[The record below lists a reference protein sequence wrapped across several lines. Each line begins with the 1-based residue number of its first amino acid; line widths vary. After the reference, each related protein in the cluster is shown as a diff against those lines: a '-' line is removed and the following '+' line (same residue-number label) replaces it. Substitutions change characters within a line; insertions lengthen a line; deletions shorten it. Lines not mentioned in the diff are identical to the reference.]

1 MRQLVS
7 IPVLALAAILC
18 APGAFAQQQQQQSS
32 DPYAPPPPPPQAPS
46 TQPDKGCSAG
56 AQRGSKGPWKTSSTC
71 PPPAAPNDNQPNN
84 NQTNDTPAS
93 APAQKP
99 DQQQP
104 AQQPKKSTADDN
116 PFPSDVSEKAAA
128 DAKARDDE
136 AAKPAPSAEGES
148 SSRDK
153 LDKLDLE
160 GDRDNRLSDG
170 AGGTIHNPKLAAD
183 DVHIGQFYLNREDYA
198 GAYVRFKEATQAD
211 PENPE
216 AVFYLAEAAR
226 RMNHKA
232 EAVQNYQLYLDAL
245 PDGPKAKEARK
256 ALHDLNAS
264 AKR

>member
-18 APGAFAQQQQQQSS
+18 APGAFAQQQQQQQSS
-32 DPYAPPPPPPQAPS
+32 DPYAPPPAPPQPPS

-84 NQTNDTPAS
+84 NQTNGTSAS
-93 APAQKP
+93 A
-99 DQQQP
+99 P

-116 PFPSDVSEKAAA
+116 PFPADVSEKAAA
-128 DAKARDDE
+128 DAKARDGE
-136 AAKPAPSAEGES
+136 AAKPAPAAEGES

-183 DVHIGQFYLNREDYA
+183 DVHVGQFYLNREDYA
-198 GAYVRFKEATQAD
+198 GAYARFKEATQAD

-216 AVFYLAEAAR
+216 AVFYLAEAAH

-232 EAVQNYQLYLDAL
+232 EAVQNYQLYLDAV

>member
-7 IPVLALAAILC
+7 IPVLALAALLC

-32 DPYAPPPPPPQAPS
+32 SDPSAPPQAPA
-46 TQPDKGCSAG
+46 TQPDKTCSG
-56 AQRGSKGPWKTSSTC
+56 QAQRGSKGPGGPGKTSSPC
-71 PPPAAPNDNQPNN
+71 PPPAAPND

-93 APAQKP
+93 APAQP
-99 DQQQP
+99 
-104 AQQPKKSTADDN
+104 PKKSTADDN
-116 PFPSDVSEKAAA
+116 PFPADVSEKAAA
-128 DAKARDDE
+128 DAKARDAE
-136 AAKPAPSAEGES
+136 AAKPAPEASGGES

-170 AGGTIHNPKLAAD
+170 AGGTIHDPKLATD
-183 DVHIGQFYLNREDYA
+183 DVHVGQFYLNREDYA
-198 GAYVRFKEATQAD
+198 GAYARFKEATQAD

-216 AVFYLAEAAR
+216 AVFYLAEAAH

-245 PDGPKAKEARK
+245 PNGPKAKEARK
-256 ALHDLNAS
+256 ALHDLSAS

>member
-7 IPVLALAAILC
+7 IPVFALAAVLC
-18 APGAFAQQQQQQSS
+18 VSGAFAQQQQQSSS

-46 TQPDKGCSAG
+46 TQPDKSCSAQ
-56 AQRGSKGPWKTSSTC
+56 AQRGSKGPWKTSNTC
-71 PPPAAPNDNQPNN
+71 PPPSSPNDNPSTAQPTQNGDP
-84 NQTNDTPAS
+84 Q
-93 APAQKP
+93 QKT
-99 DQQQP
+99 DQ
-104 AQQPKKSTADDN
+104 QQPKKSTADDN
-116 PFPSDVSEKAAA
+116 PFPEDISEKAAA
-128 DAKARDDE
+128 DVKARDAE
-136 AAKPAPSAEGES
+136 AAKPAPTADGES

-160 GDRDNRLSDG
+160 GDRDSRISDG
-170 AGGTIHNPKLAAD
+170 AGGIVHNPKLAAD
-183 DVHIGQFYLNREDYA
+183 DVHVGQFYLNREDYK

-226 RMNHKA
+226 RMNHKD
-232 EAVQNYQLYLDAL
+232 EATQNYQLYLDAL

-264 AKR
+264 AKH

>member
-32 DPYAPPPPPPQAPS
+32 DPYAPPPPPPQPPS
-46 TQPDKGCSAG
+46 TQPDKTCSAG

-71 PPPAAPNDNQPNN
+71 PSPAAPNDNQPNN
-84 NQTNDTPAS
+84 NQTNGTSAS
-93 APAQKP
+93 A
-99 DQQQP
+99 P

-116 PFPSDVSEKAAA
+116 PFPADVSEKAAA

-136 AAKPAPSAEGES
+136 AAKPAPAAEGES

-183 DVHIGQFYLNREDYA
+183 DVHVGQFYLNREDYA
-198 GAYVRFKEATQAD
+198 GAYARFKEATQAD
-211 PENPE
+211 PENPD
-216 AVFYLAEAAR
+216 AVFYLAEAAH

-245 PDGPKAKEARK
+245 PNGPKSKEARK
-256 ALHDLNAS
+256 ALHDLQAS
-264 AKR
+264 AKH

>member
-46 TQPDKGCSAG
+46 TQPDKSCSAG
-56 AQRGSKGPWKTSSTC
+56 AQRGSKGPWKTSNAC
-71 PPPAAPNDNQPNN
+71 PPPAAPNDNQTN
-84 NQTNDTPAS
+84 NQTNDTSAS

-104 AQQPKKSTADDN
+104 AAQPKKSTADDN
-116 PFPSDVSEKAAA
+116 PFPTDVSEKAAA

-183 DVHIGQFYLNREDYA
+183 DVHVGQFYLNREDYA
-198 GAYVRFKEATQAD
+198 GAYARFKEATQAD

-216 AVFYLAEAAR
+216 AVFYLAEAAH

-245 PDGPKAKEARK
+245 PNGPKAKEARK
-256 ALHDLNAS
+256 ALHDLQAS

>member
-18 APGAFAQQQQQQSS
+18 AAGAFAQQQQQQSS
-32 DPYAPPPPPPQAPS
+32 SDPYAPPPAPPPPPS
-46 TQPDKGCSAG
+46 TQPDKNCSAG
-56 AQRGSKGPWKTSSTC
+56 AQRGSKGPWKTTSNC
-71 PPPAAPNDNQPNN
+71 PPPAAPNDNQ
-84 NQTNDTPAS
+84 TNDTPAL

-116 PFPSDVSEKAAA
+116 PFPEDVSKKAAD
-128 DAKARDDE
+128 DANARNAE
-136 AAKPAPSAEGES
+136 AAKPAPAASGES

-170 AGGTIHNPKLAAD
+170 AGGTIHDPKLAAD
-183 DVHIGQFYLNREDYA
+183 DVHVGQFYLNREDYA
-198 GAYVRFKEATQAD
+198 GAYARFKEATQAD

-216 AVFYLAEAAR
+216 AVFYLAQAAQ

-232 EAVQNYQLYLDAL
+232 EALQNYQLYLDAL
-245 PDGPKAKEARK
+245 PNGPKAKEARK